1 MGFFDDLAKTI
12 ASPPEKPR
20 AQSQSKPT
28 ISAPVTTPA
37 VKPYTPKFGI
47 MVDMP
52 EPTAG
57 VDIYKL
63 PKGSE
68 LKLKDYYVLDV
79 ETTGL
84 DRRRDRIIEIAWLK
98 VQNDIVVDH
107 YVTLVNP
114 ERPISPSASCVNGIC
129 DCDVA
134 NAPKYEDIREK
145 VKSELVGATV
155 VGHNVTFDL
164 DFVKYLLGDLEGRIL
179 YADTLTLAKR
189 AFPGQ
194 ASYKL
199 ENLCKS
205 LYLSQQSSHRALQ
218 DVASTKELFD
228 ACILE
233 LRRKQA
239 EEKAARKA
247 EKEADQQDR
256 QKRYGKS
263 PLFDV
268 SFVYTGEFGMDRAAM
283 EELARSVGAVTR
295 NAVTSKTDYLVVGKI
310 ANLPEWARERKLGKA
325 DELIAKG
332 CKVKKI
338 SKAQYLD
345 MIAEAERA
353 MRM

>member
-268 SFVYTGEFGMDRAAM
+268 SFVYTGVFGMDRAAM